1 MEPHV
6 GRRWLAGGCP
16 EEWLGVTPLPCRR
29 GSCEQSAAHTHAAA
43 GGRVTTAS
51 TRAWRFPS
59 AAGGVERP
67 RPGVFVGCPES
78 HVHQCTEKGQW
89 WLDPETHVQACEVP
103 GRGVRAPTVPG
114 LPIQSGTQP
123 AAPLAHWREP
133 LPRKL
138 QRQQCPSPPSLPRSN
153 SLRKLD
159 VNTAHTSLFSF
170 SFPSPPSF

>member
-16 EEWLGVTPLPCRR
+16 EEWLGVTLLPCRR

-51 TRAWRFPS
+51 TRVWRFPS
-59 AAGGVERP
+59 AAEVERP
-67 RPGVFVGCPES
+67 RPGVFEGCPES

-103 GRGVRAPTVPG
+103 GRGGGAPTVPG
-114 LPIQSGTQP
+114 LPSQSGIPSPQP
-123 AAPLAHWREP
+123 HSPTDGSRFPGSCSVSSAPAPL
-133 LPRKL
+133 
-138 QRQQCPSPPSLPRSN
+138 PPQIQ
-153 SLRKLD
+153 
-159 VNTAHTSLFSF
+159 FSEEIGC
-170 SFPSPPSF
+170 